1 MNYRIKHFDVLS
13 VASIGALL
21 YASVAL
27 VLAFVFFLFSSMIGA
42 IFGHSGLPM
51 PYIFPFMM
59 MGPFLVVILP
69 IVYGIFAFIALAI
82 ITALYNL
89 FAGWTGGVLV
99 TLQPEPVPA
108 PGSAPQTLA

>member
-21 YASVAL
+21 YAGVAL
-27 VLAFVFFLFSSMIGA
+27 VLAIVASLFSSLIVAGM
-42 IFGHSGLPM
+42 GHMGM
-51 PYIFPFMM
+51 PYAYPFMM
-59 MGPFLVVILP
+59 MGPLMIVIFP
-69 IVYGIFAFIALAI
+69 VFYGVFAFIALAI

-99 TLQPEPVPA
+99 TLEQVSTGPPNA
-108 PGSAPQTLA
+108 